1 MSVEEMDRERKEQVN
16 AKKYQDL
23 YAFSGPSVVAFFVVF
38 CILLAVTPMVR
49 EHTLITVMFG
59 TVIVALSLLR
69 LAAAR
74 KAATSYNENPLFWNR
89 FFLVSTLVSGLV
101 WGGVCMLVIHLYGTT
116 SAYSTYAMVMTC
128 GLVGG
133 CVISLAPAL
142 RLLVAYVACL
152 LVPVIVWTAFNG
164 EWAIGVVFLTYILG
178 MMGVGKKTNA
188 SYRLNIE
195 NSVLLDERA
204 ADITMLINEL
214 REKAS
219 DLTGTSEGLR
229 DISEE
234 MVGASEETATQIGG
248 VTSDASSMRENTAA
262 ISAAVEQASHNMELT
277 SASMEEMARAV
288 TEIAGQ
294 SARAMEISTQGVHR
308 SEEASREIKR
318 LDEAAREIGK
328 ITEVIT
334 EISEQTNLLALN
346 ATIEAARAGEAGKG
360 FAVVANEIKALAHQT
375 AEATSGIRGQ
385 VKGIQDATADS
396 TKQITAISEV
406 IGNIS
411 TIVNGVAAA
420 IEEQSAS
427 TREIDVN
434 VGEMNDGMGDITAK
448 AAESN
453 QASETILGRIEEAAT
468 QTRGNLENSR
478 KVMDS
483 AKEVLDMADSLN
495 QAVVRLSA

>member
-1 MSVEEMDRERKEQVN
+1 MAVEEMERERNAQV
-16 AKKYQDL
+16 KVMKYKDL

-49 EHTLITVMFG
+49 EHALVTVFFG
-59 TVIVALSLLR
+59 TVIVVLSLLR

-74 KAATSYNENPLFWNR
+74 KAATSYDENPLFWNR

-101 WGGVCMLVIHLYGTT
+101 WGSVCMLVIHWYGAT
-116 SAYSTYAMVMTC
+116 SAYSLYAMVMTC

-133 CVISLAPAL
+133 CVISLAPEL
-142 RLLVAYVACL
+142 RLLVTYVACL
-152 LVPVIVWTAFNG
+152 LVPVIMWAALNA

-178 MMGVGKKTNA
+178 MMGVGKKTND

-204 ADITMLINEL
+204 ADITMLVNEL
-214 REKAS
+214 REKAAE
-219 DLTGTSEGLR
+219 LTGTSEELR

-234 MVGASEETATQIGG
+234 MVGASEETTTQIGG
-248 VTSDASSMRENTAA
+248 VASDASSMRENTAA

-294 SARAMEISTQGVHR
+294 SARAMEISTQGVNR

-453 QASETILGRIEEAAT
+453 LASETILGRIEEAAT
-468 QTRGNLENSR
+468 QTHGNLENSR